1 MKKVKQLKS
10 AFASELMATSFEDM
24 FAGIQALETT
34 EQMPVVNKTQF
45 NNPPVPRTEVP
56 RNPCNDPDAGAP
68 SAADKNA
75 AKCTIKK
82 SPQCYKLQERFLL
95 IQAGIE
101 DERDALLSSIAAM
114 ELHCEETKKTLE
126 TQIANDE
133 DMLSNSQTKLGEATT
148 KEATAG
154 ETARQTAKE

>member
-1 MKKVKQLKS
+1 MNPCTKKSFITFKDDGLRKKIAQLQS
-10 AFASELMATSFEDM
+10 TN
-24 FAGIQALETT
+24 AGKLVQDTFSDLVDGVESLENAV
-34 EQMPVVNKTQF
+34 EFVQLDAYVEPVINKTQF

-56 RNPCNDPDAGAP
+56 MNPCTDPNMGAP

-75 AKCTIKK
+75 AKCSLNG

-101 DERDALLSSIAAM
+101 DERD
-114 ELHCEETKKTLE
+114 ELMQEIDMLEHFCEETKKTLE

-133 DMLSNSQTKLGEATT
+133 
-148 KEATAG
+148 
-154 ETARQTAKE
+154 